1 MKLLISL
8 FFSGIILSLI
18 SSCGNSHQYDKTIKE
33 LDSLKVVVQQSVSH
47 FKEVDSLACYEA
59 YNKQSTYAGF
69 IKFNLK
75 DTVAKAEAENLQLFY
90 HLGKTMVNYLAMRPQ
105 WLQQAD
111 LSINQI
117 THLTYDLKNGSVKD
131 EEAIGFIN
139 TEKKEA
145 EKIIQELNDNTDI
158 IRRTMEQYL
167 QALPTVETVVKRI
180 NNNTLPELKNP
191 AVKLKPKKH

>member
-1 MKLLISL
+1 MLFSTSYLL
-8 FFSGIILSLI
+8 FFA
-18 SSCGNSHQYDKTIKE
+18 SCGNSHKYDKSVKE

-47 FKEVDSLACYEA
+47 FKEVDSLACYNV
-59 YNKQSTYAGF
+59 YNKQYTYAGF

-75 DTVAKAEAENLQLFY
+75 DTVSKSEAENLNLFY

-105 WLQQAD
+105 WLQQGQ

-117 THLTYDLKNGSVKD
+117 THLSHDLKNGSVKD
-131 EEAIGFIN
+131 EEAVEYIN

-145 EKIIQELNDNTDI
+145 EKIIEELNTNTDI

-167 QALPTVETVVKRI
+167 QALPTVEMVVKRI